1 MIGVAVLGLPTSV
14 QAGDASCAPS
24 PTAGQAVL
32 ALGRAAGLQADR
44 PLQMLAL
51 LSASRW
57 IAPKTVTLVRA
68 ALAERRMF
76 TVTYQ
81 LFVADLAD
89 GPARTPT
96 PQLAAQILLRRG
108 AVLPLQTCL
117 TISEVRALLA
127 GQRTALDDS
136 YRTPAAR
143 TRP

>member
-1 MIGVAVLGLPTSV
+1 MIGVAVLSLPTSV
-14 QAGDASCAPS
+14 QATDSSCAPS
-24 PTAGQAVL
+24 PAAGQAVL
-32 ALGRAAGLQADR
+32 ALGRSAGLRADR
-44 PLQMLAL
+44 PSQMLER

-96 PQLAAQILLRRG
+96 PQQAAQTLVRRG
-108 AVLPLQTCL
+108 SVLPLQACL
-117 TISEVRALLA
+117 TVSELRALLE
-127 GQRTALDDS
+127 GERTALDDS
-136 YRTPAAR
+136 YRTLAAR